1 MEYLVENLADVT
13 PIDEAILADD
23 ANKESSSNMTLQ
35 VAPVTKFPTI
45 SI

>member
-1 MEYLVENLADVT
+1 MEYLVENIADVT

-23 ANKESSSNMTLQ
+23 ANKESSTLQ